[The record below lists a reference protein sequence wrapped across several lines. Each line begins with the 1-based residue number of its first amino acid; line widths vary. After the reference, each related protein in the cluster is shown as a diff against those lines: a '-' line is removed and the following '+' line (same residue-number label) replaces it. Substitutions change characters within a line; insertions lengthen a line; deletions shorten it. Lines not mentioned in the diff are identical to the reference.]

1 MMFRMFITT
10 GKCLL
15 KTNLYKRIEFRT
27 ALSPSFF
34 GGKMMIA
41 INKVT
46 DSTELKEIAE
56 LAEKIWHECFTG
68 IITTEQINYMVEKY
82 QSYKAMTMQIAEQNY
97 SYYSVRDDKE
107 LCGYFGVKP
116 EEDSRFF
123 LSKLYLYSDKRG
135 KGIARKM
142 LDRVLEEAKNAGKTT
157 VYLTVNKHNSHAISV
172 YKKVGFK
179 IIDSPMTDIGNGFVM
194 DDYVMEYKL

>member
-1 MMFRMFITT
+1 
-10 GKCLL
+10 
-15 KTNLYKRIEFRT
+15 
-27 ALSPSFF
+27 
-34 GGKMMIA
+34 MII

-82 QSYKAMTMQIAEQNY
+82 QSYKAMAMQIAEQNY
-97 SYYSVRDDKE
+97 SYFSVCDDKE

-116 EEDSRFF
+116 EEDNRFF
-123 LSKLYLYSDKRG
+123 LSKLYLHSDKRG

-142 LDRVLEEAKNAGKTT
+142 LGRVFEEAKNAGKTS
-157 VYLTVNKHNSHAISV
+157 VYLTVNKHNSNAISV

-179 IIDSPMTDIGNGFVM
+179 IIDSPMIDIGNGFVM